1 MNAKNTWIWLVVAG
15 ALFAF
20 IFFFE
25 RHWGQPPPGLAP
37 LLPGFKAEAVTG
49 IVIRPADQ
57 FEISVQRTNAGWWL
71 TQPLLYPAQSSQ
83 VEALL
88 EALEKLIPATVVSR
102 NELNNPAGADA
113 EFGLSNPQ
121 ISLDLQLVGELRTI
135 KFGQR
140 TAPGSEV
147 FVQVVGRED
156 IYVLDA
162 DLLRLIPANAA
173 VWRDSSLVNLNALD
187 FDRLHITNAGN
198 VIRLYLDATNQAW
211 RLSQP
216 LPARADGTYLQAMLQ
231 MLAATRVSSFVAEE
245 RRAEWD
251 AMGLSPPNLSIAF
264 ARGETPV
271 ALLQFGH
278 TNAAGQCY
286 ARRDDFNTVVTVPA
300 DPLTA
305 WRQDF
310 FAFRDR
316 RLISR
321 PRDLAVVEVRG
332 AENFALERAGSNQWR
347 VAGEKF
353 PVDPARVQEFL
364 GQLGNLEIVKFEKD
378 VVLPLELGA
387 YGLTSVVRQVIFK
400 SPVPVG
406 LTNAGP
412 LQLDFGATNGEA
424 IYVRRSDENS
434 IYAVRL
440 TDFQNLPSAGWQLRE
455 PRVWNYSADEV
466 ARLTA
471 RKGGWTRDM
480 LRSGARAWALG
491 AGSQGVLD
499 NECLEEV
506 VQHLGQLRATPWA
519 ARGAAAAD
527 DARFGFGTNS
537 LNLAVEL
544 KTGAKLQLQFGGYSP
559 AAYPYARIL
568 LENEPWVF
576 EFPRAF
582 HFLLMSCL
590 AVPAGAQ

>member
-1 MNAKNTWIWLVVAG
+1 MNAKNTWTWLVVAG
-15 ALFAF
+15 VLFAF

-25 RHWGQPPPGLAP
+25 RHWGQAPPGLAP
-37 LLPGFKAEAVTG
+37 LLPGFKADVVTG
-49 IVIRPADQ
+49 VIIRPADQ
-57 FEISVQRTNAGWWL
+57 FKISVQRTNGGWWI
-71 TQPLLYPAQSSQ
+71 TQPLTYPAQGSQ
-83 VEALL
+83 VDALL
-88 EALEKLIPATVVSR
+88 ETLEKLIPATVVSR
-102 NELNNPAGADA
+102 SELANPAGADA
-113 EFGLSNPQ
+113 EFGLNNPQ
-121 ISLDLQLVGELRTI
+121 ISLDLQQAGELWTI

-147 FVQVVGRED
+147 FAQVVGRED

-162 DLLRLIPANAA
+162 DLLKLIPANVA
-173 VWRDSSLVNLNALD
+173 VWRDQSLLNLNALD
-187 FDRLHITNAGN
+187 FDRLLITNAGN
-198 VIRLYLDATNQAW
+198 VIRLYLDATNQGW

-216 LPARADGTYLQAMLQ
+216 LPARADGAYLQAMLQ
-231 MLAATRVSSFVAEE
+231 MLAATRVSGFVAEE

-271 ALLQFGH
+271 ALLQFGR
-278 TNAAGQCY
+278 TNSAGQCY
-286 ARRDDFNTVVTVPA
+286 ARRDDFNTVVTVPT
-300 DPLTA
+300 DTLTA

-321 PRDLAVVEVRG
+321 PRDLASVEVRG
-332 AENFALERAGSNQWR
+332 EENFTLERAGSNQWR

-353 PVDPARVQEFL
+353 PVDSTRVLEFL
-364 GQLGNLEIVKFEKD
+364 GQLGNLEVIKFEKD

-387 YGLTSVVRQVIFK
+387 YGLTSAVRQVVFK
-400 SPVPVG
+400 TAVPAG
-406 LTNAGP
+406 ITNASP
-412 LQLDFGATNGEA
+412 LQLEFGSTNGEA

-440 TDFQNLPSAGWQLRE
+440 TDFQNLPAAGWQLRE
-455 PRVWNYSADEV
+455 QRVWNFSVDEV

-480 LRSGARAWALG
+480 LRSGGRAWALG

-499 NECLEEV
+499 NECLEELV
-506 VQHLGQLRATPWA
+506 LYLGQLRATPWA

-537 LNLAVEL
+537 FNLAVEL

-559 AAYPYARIL
+559 SAYPYARIM
-568 LENEPWVF
+568 LENELWVF
-576 EFPRAF
+576 EFPRAL
-582 HFLLMSCL
+582 HVLLLSCL
-590 AVPAGAQ
+590 SVPSGA